1 MLAGCGSKTDASENN
16 FGAVIADEL
25 KKIELCLPFE
35 KWPYRVVANDSA
47 RMGQMAALEAAG
59 LVSGADFEADKLNL
73 FSKPTGRKIKFK
85 SYSLT
90 EVGKK
95 FFREKGTAKTDAVV
109 NGNLCYGKL
118 ALDKVIKWE
127 GPINQMVTVTY
138 LTELDDLA
146 DWVKKPELQAVFPGT
161 AKFIADSLVG
171 GENKA
176 SLKLTNIG
184 WEPIIASGSGM
195 VVVTRDASINP
206 ADYLNLANYLPV
218 ATPAANVVSAP
229 TKLQSSAAKHPQV
242 QETASKKDKNAAK
255 ESNTPQVRLINL
267 NE

>member
-1 MLAGCGSKTDASENN
+1 MLVGCGSKTDASEKN

-25 KKIELCLPFE
+25 KKVELCLPFE
-35 KWPYRVVANDSA
+35 KWPYRVVVSDSD
-47 RMGQMAALEAAG
+47 RMGQMAVLEAAG

-73 FSKPTGRKIKFK
+73 FSKPTGRKIKLK

-90 EVGKK
+90 EEGKK
-95 FFREKGTAKTDAVV
+95 FFREKGTAKTDAIV

-118 ALDKVIKWE
+118 ALDKIIKWE

-138 LTELDDLA
+138 STELDDLA

-161 AKFIADSLVG
+161 AKFIADNLVG

-184 WEPIIASGSGM
+184 WEPIIATRSGTT
-195 VVVTRDASINP
+195 VVTRDASINP
-206 ADYLNLANYLPV
+206 ADYLKV
-218 ATPAANVVSAP
+218 
-229 TKLQSSAAKHPQV
+229 K
-242 QETASKKDKNAAK
+242 
-255 ESNTPQVRLINL
+255 
-267 NE
+267 